1 MKTLHNMVK
10 APKSVAE
17 AKAIQREL
25 KKKLRIRPLREKP
38 RLVAGLDAAFRGDKV
53 VGAACLYTY
62 PELEF
67 IEQATAE
74 MECTF
79 PYIPGLLTFREGPA
93 LIKALEKLKE
103 QPDLL
108 LFDGQ
113 GIAHPLGMGIAAHIG
128 ALLDVPG
135 VGCAKSRLVGTC
147 GAPATKKGSRK
158 RLVFEGNTVGAVLR
172 TRDNV
177 KPVFVSPGHRI
188 DLAGA
193 IEIVLGCTLRF
204 RLPEPIRCADRATRS
219 P

>member
-1 MKTLHNMVK
+1 MGSAELKTLHNMVK
-10 APKSVAE
+10 APASVAE

-25 KKKLRIRPLREKP
+25 RKKLRIRPLRKKP
-38 RLVAGLDAAFRGDKV
+38 RLVAGLDAAFSGDRV
-53 VGAACLYTY
+53 RGAACLYTY
-62 PELEF
+62 PELEL

-74 MECTF
+74 VKCTF

-93 LIKALEKLKE
+93 LIKALEKLKQ

-128 ALLDVPG
+128 VVLDMPSI
-135 VGCAKSRLVGTC
+135 GCAKSRLVSAH
-147 GAPATKKGSRK
+147 GAPAAKKGSRK
-158 RLVFEGNTVGAVLR
+158 RLLFEGNTVGVVLR

-188 DLAGA
+188 DLEGA
-193 IEIVLGCTLRF
+193 I
-204 RLPEPIRCADRATRS
+204 RS

>member
-1 MKTLHNMVK
+1 MVR

-25 KKKLRIRPLREKP
+25 RKRVKIRPLRKNP
-38 RLVAGLDAAFRGDKV
+38 RLVAGLDAAFSGDKV

-62 PELEF
+62 PELELV
-67 IEQATAE
+67 EQATVE
-74 MECTF
+74 MKCTF

-93 LIKALEKLKE
+93 LIKVLKKLKQ

-108 LFDGQ
+108 LLDGQ

-128 ALLDVPG
+128 AVLDMPS
-135 VGCAKSRLVGTC
+135 VGCAKSCLVGTH
-147 GAPATKKGSRK
+147 GVPATKKGSRK
-158 RLVFEGNTVGAVLR
+158 RLLFRGNTVGAVLR

-188 DLAGA
+188 DLEGA
-193 IEIVLGCTLRF
+193 IEIILGCTPRF
-204 RLPEPIRCADRATRS
+204 RLPEPLRCADKLSKSAQR
-219 P
+219 